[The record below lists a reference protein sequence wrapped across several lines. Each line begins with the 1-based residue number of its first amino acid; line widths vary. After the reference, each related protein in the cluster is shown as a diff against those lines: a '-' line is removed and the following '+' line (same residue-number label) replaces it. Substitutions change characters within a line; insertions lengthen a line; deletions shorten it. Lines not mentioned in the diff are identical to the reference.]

1 MVRLVKEI
9 EGQRRN
15 DTKTPEIERNEG
27 PMAPANRKNRGALAP
42 RLIEVVSRIPNP
54 SAQSL

>member
-1 MVRLVKEI
+1 MTLRHRKSKET
-9 EGQRRN
+9 R
-15 DTKTPEIERNEG
+15 G
-27 PMAPANRKNRGALAP
+27 PMPPANRKNRGALAP